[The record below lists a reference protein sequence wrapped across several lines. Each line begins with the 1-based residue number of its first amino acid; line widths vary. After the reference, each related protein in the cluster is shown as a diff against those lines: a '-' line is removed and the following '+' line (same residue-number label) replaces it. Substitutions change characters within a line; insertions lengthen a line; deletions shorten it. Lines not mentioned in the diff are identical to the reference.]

1 MQKFKLANTFSPK
14 GDQPRAIEKLAA
26 GIANGKKH
34 QTLVGVTGSGKTFTM
49 AAVIEKIQRPAL
61 VISPNKTLAAQLYQ
75 EFKEFFPENSVHY
88 FVSYYDYYQPEA
100 YIPTTDTYIEK
111 DAAINEELD
120 RLRHEAT
127 QALLSR
133 PDTIVV
139 ASVSCIYN
147 IGSPAEYEE
156 LSFEIK
162 SGQKTS
168 QKELMAEL
176 IKLQYSRNDFEKS
189 PGAFS
194 AKGEI
199 IEIRPSSGTE
209 TIIVEI
215 PKDKIISLR
224 EISQREKNIHPLQ
237 NEKNHY
243 KNQSAERRAL
253 SAVRIF
259 PAKFW
264 VAPEKNIKTA
274 LKNIKTEL
282 KERLAELKK
291 RGNLLEAQRLK
302 ERTNFD
308 LEMLKENGYCHGIEN
323 YSRQLESRP
332 AGSPPFTLIDYFKFA
347 AKDGFLTFIDESH
360 IGVPQLRGMHA
371 GDKSRKETLIKYGFR
386 LPSALDNRPLRFAEF
401 EKMIPQ
407 TVYVSA
413 TPNDYELQKSREQNS
428 LGNSVSESGVVEQL
442 IRPTGLLDPEIEVRP
457 TKNQIPDL
465 IKEIRA
471 RVAKKQRVLATVLT
485 KRLAEEL
492 ADFLEEANIKA
503 RFLHS
508 EIHTLERTEIL
519 RDLRLGEFDVLV
531 GVNLLREGL
540 DLPEVSLVAILD
552 ADKEGFLRNATTLI
566 QTTGRAARHEE
577 GRVIMYADKTTKSMA
592 KAIEETERRRKV
604 QEDYNKKHGIIPK
617 TIKKEIR
624 ENIIARDGGEK
635 KNKYSVSDYRA
646 EYGSELPLNPEK
658 VVNRQIVSVLKKELK
673 EAVKNLDFEK
683 AAYLRDEI
691 KRRSV
696 GENF

>member
-1 MQKFKLANTFSPK
+1 MNEKFKLTSKYTPT
-14 GDQPRAIEKLAA
+14 GDQPQAIEKLTANISA
-26 GIANGKKH
+26 GEKY
-34 QTLVGVTGSGKTFTM
+34 QTLLGVTGSGKTFTM
-49 AAVIEKIQRPAL
+49 AAVIEKIQQPAL
-61 VISPNKTLAAQLYQ
+61 IISPNKTLAAQLYQ

-100 YIPTTDTYIEK
+100 YLPTTDTYIEK

-133 PDTIVV
+133 PDAIVV

-147 IGSPAEYEE
+147 IGSPQEYEN

-162 SGQKTS
+162 SGQKIN

-176 IKLQYSRNDFEKS
+176 IKLQYSRNDFEKL

-215 PKDKIISLR
+215 PKD
-224 EISQREKNIHPLQ
+224 EIQNIYSIPTEKNFL
-237 NEKNHY
+237 KAMSY
-243 KNQSAERRAL
+243 KLNAI
-253 SAVRIF
+253 RIF

-264 VAPEKNIKTA
+264 VAPEKNIKAA
-274 LKNIKTEL
+274 LKNIKAEL
-282 KERLAELKK
+282 KERLAGLKK
-291 RGNLLEAQRLK
+291 RGKLLEAQRLK

-308 LEMLKENGYCHGIEN
+308 LEMLKETGYCRGIEN
-323 YSRQLESRP
+323 YSRHLESREP
-332 AGSPPFTLIDYFKFA
+332 GLPPFTLIDYFKFCY
-347 AKDGFLTFIDESH
+347 GENFLTFLDESH

-371 GDKSRKETLIKYGFR
+371 GDRSRKETLIKYGFR
-386 LPSALDNRPLRFAEF
+386 LPSALDNRPLKFGEF
-401 EKMIPQ
+401 EKLAGQ
-407 TVYVSA
+407 TIYVSA
-413 TPNDYELQKSREQNS
+413 TPSEYELQKSQ
-428 LGNSVSESGVVEQL
+428 LGNGVSKLNEGVVEQL

-457 TKNQIPDL
+457 TKNQIVDL
-465 IKEIRA
+465 INEIKKRI
-471 RVAKKQRVLATVLT
+471 AKKQRVLATVLT
-485 KRLAEEL
+485 KRLSEEL
-492 ADFLEEANIKA
+492 ADFLEEAKIKA

-566 QTTGRAARHEE
+566 QTSGRAARHEK
-577 GRVIMYADKTTKSMA
+577 GKVIMYADKITKSMA
-592 KAIEETERRRKV
+592 KAIEETERRRKI
-604 QEDYNKKHGIIPK
+604 QEDYNKKHNIVPK

-624 ENIIARDGGEK
+624 ENIIARNGGEE

-658 VVNRQIVSVLKKELK
+658 AVNRQIIAVLKKELK
-673 EAVKNLDFEK
+673 DAVKKLDFEK
-683 AAYLRDEI
+683 AAYFRDEI
-691 KRRSV
+691 KRLAGS
-696 GENF
+696 E